1 MSNERE
7 IRSSDIAVIGMNCRV
22 PGAKSPEELWENL
35 KAGKESVVFF
45 DDQELRA
52 AGVPQETL
60 DDPHYVKARATLD
73 NIDLFDASFFGF
85 SPREAESLDPQHRLF
100 LECAWELLERAGHG
114 APGAEELIGVYAGIG
129 INNYVAGVLSHDG
142 LAESLAG
149 FPSPWPMTRIFWP
162 PTFLTNST

>member
-22 PGAKSPEELWENL
+22 PGAKNPEEFWENL
-35 KAGKESVVFF
+35 KAGKESIVFF

-73 NIDLFDASFFGF
+73 NIDLFDAASKIEQTLKRSFCCLQTFKGKIQLF
-85 SPREAESLDPQHRLF
+85 AIRNRDQQIPYRHWLDALGNQIAKSIVVTQRL
-100 LECAWELLERAGHG
+100 AHLLAFDH
-114 APGAEELIGVYAGIG
+114 
-129 INNYVAGVLSHDG
+129 
-142 LAESLAG
+142 
-149 FPSPWPMTRIFWP
+149 
-162 PTFLTNST
+162 

>member
-22 PGAKSPEELWENL
+22 PGAKSPEEFWENL

-73 NIDLFDASFFGF
+73 NIDLFDATFFGF
-85 SPREAESLDPQHRLF
+85 SPRHALQRSSSRCMRTLVGRHHLLAARLSGESAAA
-100 LECAWELLERAGHG
+100 CG
-114 APGAEELIGVYAGIG
+114 PGSLISARNWTFAFRHI
-129 INNYVAGVLSHDG
+129 
-142 LAESLAG
+142 
-149 FPSPWPMTRIFWP
+149 RIIP
-162 PTFLTNST
+162 